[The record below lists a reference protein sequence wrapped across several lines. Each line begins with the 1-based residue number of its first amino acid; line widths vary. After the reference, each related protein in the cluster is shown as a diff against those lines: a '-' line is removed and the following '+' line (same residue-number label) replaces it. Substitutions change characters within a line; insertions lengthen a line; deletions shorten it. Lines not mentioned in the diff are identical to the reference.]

1 MKKEFE
7 LSYTASWGRQ
17 MYIQHRF
24 SPLWHIKGTG
34 MPWNSSGYTII
45 SDLAGY
51 WLLPW
56 HFLYI
61 DDVFLTFP
69 SICEDPE
76 EWENP
81 NPISKLQYLIIM
93 MNITVYGNSNLSIIS
108 EYLLRAR
115 HYDVCLSYTSD
126 HPYYNWLFDKWR
138 KKWYS
143 RHEKLRVWF
152 QISSTFPKP
161 TPRL

>member
-1 MKKEFE
+1 
-7 LSYTASWGRQ
+7 

-34 MPWNSSGYTII
+34 MPWNSAGYTII

-51 WLLPW
+51 GLLPW

-76 EWENP
+76 E
-81 NPISKLQYLIIM
+81 
-93 MNITVYGNSNLSIIS
+93 
-108 EYLLRAR
+108 
-115 HYDVCLSYTSD
+115 
-126 HPYYNWLFDKWR
+126 
-138 KKWYS
+138 
-143 RHEKLRVWF
+143 
-152 QISSTFPKP
+152 
-161 TPRL
+161 